1 MAAEAAI
8 GRWKAFA
15 KKASKEKLNLMD
27 DGHDYRDFSLNMQGV
42 KTTEILYRPSSNQK
56 RSKFVSKTEK

>member
-15 KKASKEKLNLMD
+15 KKASKEKLNLM

-56 RSKFVSKTEK
+56 RSKFVSKTVQ